1 MRDQHASEAK
11 DEQEDTTANGDPAI
25 CRVVVSFSDV
35 HTESS
40 NVSISPSH
48 TKRCSSQSKEDLRSG
63 PEYDRTHNLF
73 ERTIFGQLFD
83 ETLTT
88 PRVVVIRGKACHIS
102 RASPTNQYERSSQE
116 ERTASKGKQKEV
128 HNQSSVEVEQLLP
141 PIGPVHDPRN
151 HYASDSPDG
160 KPVEVEHLLPPIE
173 PVHDPQ
179 NLYASDSPVIEEPDS
194 DEELYKS
201 AEDIVES
208 VDLDGQDGAAANGSN
223 SELNVC
229 FLDSTKLVI
238 ANKPEAASTTSASPE
253 PIFADHY
260 PSFTCLWAFVFTG
273 ANFASQVSSALPR
286 NPDRADQS
294 EGALGCSSPSEC
306 SWETEEPVR
315 RKAKDNA
322 LAKLVRIEL
331 SSLLGGKPPY
341 GFTPR
346 LYFCIQ
352 IKDAL
357 SQTLKAVEQSK
368 HSGSSANT

>member
-1 MRDQHASEAK
+1 MAICWTIPINTRDQHASEAD
-11 DEQEDTTANGDPAI
+11 DEQEDTAANGDPAI

-63 PEYDRTHNLF
+63 PEYDRTHKCIPCPVGEHELHSLF

-88 PRVVVIRGKACHIS
+88 PQAVVIRGKACHIS

-116 ERTASKGKQKEV
+116 ERGTVQTASKGKQKEV
-128 HNQSSVEVEQLLP
+128 HDRSSVEVEQLLP

-151 HYASDSPDG
+151 HYASNSLVMEDCDSDG
-160 KPVEVEHLLPPIE
+160 EPVEVEHLLPPIE
-173 PVHDPQ
+173 PVHDPR
-179 NLYASDSPVIEEPDS
+179 NLYASDSLVIEEPDS

-260 PSFTCLWAFVFTG
+260 PSFTCLWAFVFMG
-273 ANFASQVSSALPR
+273 ANFTSPGFLSTSSESR
-286 NPDRADQS
+286 
-294 EGALGCSSPSEC
+294 
-306 SWETEEPVR
+306 
-315 RKAKDNA
+315 
-322 LAKLVRIEL
+322 
-331 SSLLGGKPPY
+331 
-341 GFTPR
+341 
-346 LYFCIQ
+346 
-352 IKDAL
+352 
-357 SQTLKAVEQSK
+357 
-368 HSGSSANT
+368 